1 MIRGLSGK
9 YPTIHP
15 TAFVSEFAYVVGDVK
30 IGANSSIWPGVVLR
44 SDRGTMTIGQGT
56 NIQDGSICHADGD
69 MIIGDY
75 VTLGHGVICHAK
87 SVGNHCLLGN
97 NSTLNDKSSVGD
109 WVIVASGSV
118 LLEQNDI
125 TDNSLVAGTP
135 ARVIK
140 QLEEKH
146 FELIRMNADE
156 YVKLSRI
163 YKNQGGLE

>member
-1 MIRGLSGK
+1 M
-9 YPTIHP
+9 
-15 TAFVSEFAYVVGDVK
+15 
-30 IGANSSIWPGVVLR
+30 
-44 SDRGTMTIGQGT
+44 
-56 NIQDGSICHADGD
+56 
-69 MIIGDY
+69 
-75 VTLGHGVICHAK
+75 ICHAK

-109 WVIVASGSV
+109 WVIVAAGSV

-140 QLEEKH
+140 QLEDKH